1 MLFQTFAG
9 NDCRQMGTDIAVL
22 KFDVECHRKDA
33 CDILD
38 GTRGFSIKF
47 QFKDI
52 EANFVCQVIFAAAAV
67 YVPAL
72 VVAKL
77 NLVSFYHRIMEGQA
91 AYNWEIHIISPVIC
105 GYSLA
110 LVFALI
116 LRAIVSQ
123 RPGI

>member
-22 KFDVECHRKDA
+22 KFDVECHRRDA

-67 YVPAL
+67 SVPAL
-72 VVAKL
+72 GVAIL
-77 NLVSFYHRIMEGQA
+77 SSLYHRLLERQK
-91 AYNWEIHIISPVIC
+91 AYDWDIHIISAVIC

-123 RPGI
+123 